1 MDQDTENRVE
11 RRRRRRRG
19 IVALLGAISMLT
31 IGAGSISLAQFTD
44 TAGATWNFTAG
55 TIDISVNPTAF
66 AAINPMMPGDVNTQ
80 PLTVTN
86 GGTAQLR
93 YAMSTTATNALGTAI
108 QLTVKTEDAG
118 GGCAAFTGT
127 TVVAATNLNGA
138 AFGSSAP
145 GRPGRRPDPGR
156 RRQRGPVLP
165 GQPPAGRSGQPPGRD
180 LGRRVHVQRRADR
193 QQPVTRRLR
202 LHHRLRSASR
212 GGPQLGPSGADRRPF
227 ATGDGHGP
235 PRRPPRRP
243 GPADPSTDRCPD
255 LEEPR

>member
-1 MDQDTENRVE
+1 MDQDTENRVG

-138 AFGSSAP
+138 AFGNSLQGAQAGDRTLAAGASEVLCFRVSLPLAAPDSLQGATSAAAFTFNAEQTANNP
-145 GRPGRRPDPGR
+145 
-156 RRQRGPVLP
+156 
-165 GQPPAGRSGQPPGRD
+165 
-180 LGRRVHVQRRADR
+180 
-193 QQPVTRRLR
+193 
-202 LHHRLRSASR
+202 
-212 GGPQLGPSGADRRPF
+212 
-227 ATGDGHGP
+227 
-235 PRRPPRRP
+235 
-243 GPADPSTDRCPD
+243 
-255 LEEPR
+255 

>member
-127 TVVAATNLNGA
+127 TVVAATSLNGA
-138 AFGSSAP
+138 AFGSSAQGAQAGDRTLAAGASEVLCFRVSLP
-145 GRPGRRPDPGR
+145 LTAPDSLQG
-156 RRQRGPVLP
+156 
-165 GQPPAGRSGQPPGRD
+165 A
-180 LGRRVHVQRRADR
+180 
-193 QQPVTRRLR
+193 T
-202 LHHRLRSASR
+202 SAAAFTFNAEQTANN
-212 GGPQLGPSGADRRPF
+212 P
-227 ATGDGHGP
+227 
-235 PRRPPRRP
+235 
-243 GPADPSTDRCPD
+243 
-255 LEEPR
+255 

>member
-1 MDQDTENRVE
+1 MEQQLVENRVE

-19 IVALLGAISMLT
+19 IVALLGAVSMLT

-93 YAMSTTATNALGTAI
+93 YAMTATATNALGTAI

-127 TVVAATNLNGA
+127 TVVAAGNLNGSS
-138 AFGSSAP
+138 FGSAAQGAQAGDRTLAAGASEVLCFRVSLPLTAPDSLQGATSA
-145 GRPGRRPDPGR
+145 
-156 RRQRGPVLP
+156 
-165 GQPPAGRSGQPPGRD
+165 A
-180 LGRRVHVQRRADR
+180 
-193 QQPVTRRLR
+193 TFTF
-202 LHHRLRSASR
+202 SAEQTANN
-212 GGPQLGPSGADRRPF
+212 P
-227 ATGDGHGP
+227 
-235 PRRPPRRP
+235 
-243 GPADPSTDRCPD
+243 
-255 LEEPR
+255 

>member
-1 MDQDTENRVE
+1 MEQQLVENRVE

-19 IVALLGAISMLT
+19 IVALLGAVSMLT

-93 YAMSTTATNALGTAI
+93 YAMTATATNALGTAI

-127 TVVAATNLNGA
+127 TVVAAGNLNGA
-138 AFGSSAP
+138 SFGNAAQGFQAGDRTLTAGASEVLCFRVSLPLTAPDSLQGATSAAAFTFSAEQTANNP
-145 GRPGRRPDPGR
+145 
-156 RRQRGPVLP
+156 
-165 GQPPAGRSGQPPGRD
+165 
-180 LGRRVHVQRRADR
+180 
-193 QQPVTRRLR
+193 
-202 LHHRLRSASR
+202 
-212 GGPQLGPSGADRRPF
+212 
-227 ATGDGHGP
+227 
-235 PRRPPRRP
+235 
-243 GPADPSTDRCPD
+243 
-255 LEEPR
+255 